1 MKFTKILAL
10 TLALAC
16 ALTLLVSCD
25 LAALEELINSGKT
38 PETPM
43 EYYEYANAYRATH
56 PYKETSVTTTTL
68 NGEIYGDA
76 NSVSVTYMDGI
87 NYYMEEDGM
96 KITFCD
102 GIYYVETASDKKKMD
117 MDGYLGSLKED
128 DFGDVESWLS
138 EDSLKL
144 TKNPDGTAI
153 LEFAQNIPGVGTYN
167 YVITL
172 DSENRIVKQV
182 LTNEMTMMNYEM
194 ITRIESTIEYGDQY
208 KVTPPED
215 ADSYR
220 TVDSIYDIVS

>member
-1 MKFTKILAL
+1 MKLSKILAL

-16 ALTLLVSCD
+16 ALAMLVSCD
-25 LAALEELINSGKT
+25 LGYFEDLLNSEKA

-56 PYKETSVTTTTL
+56 PYKETSTTTTTL

-102 GIYYVETASDKKKMD
+102 GVYYVETATDKIKMD
-117 MDGYLGSLKED
+117 VSGYLGSLKED
-128 DFGDVESWLS
+128 NFSEVEGWLS
-138 EDSLKL
+138 DDSLKL
-144 TKNPDGTAI
+144 TKNADGTAT
-153 LEFAQNIPGVGTYN
+153 LEFSQNIPGLGTYN
-167 YVITL
+167 YVVTL
-172 DSENRIVKQV
+172 DSENRIVNQV
-182 LTNEMTMMNYEM
+182 LTNEMTMMNYAM
-194 ITRIESTIEYGDQY
+194 TTVIESTIEYGDQY

-220 TVDSIYDIVS
+220 TVDSIYDIVY